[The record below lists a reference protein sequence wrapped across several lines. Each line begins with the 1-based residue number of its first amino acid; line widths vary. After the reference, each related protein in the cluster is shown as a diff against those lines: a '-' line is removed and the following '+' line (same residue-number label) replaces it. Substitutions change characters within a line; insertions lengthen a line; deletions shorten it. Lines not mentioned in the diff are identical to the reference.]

1 MGGLTALLMENYLQ
15 GFRIVCPVYL
25 YLVQF
30 PVRRISDVQFKG
42 NEDDRMSAM
51 LDFLQKATSDRG
63 IVCGKLG
70 GVSTHYCP
78 FSGGG
83 DLYIKKNG
91 NLSPCLHEF
100 STSRGRRRKYHRKEK
115 ESCAVDQLTKKHFYS
130 RVIQ

>member
-51 LDFLQKATSDRG
+51 LDFFA
-63 IVCGKLG
+63 
-70 GVSTHYCP
+70 
-78 FSGGG
+78 
-83 DLYIKKNG
+83 
-91 NLSPCLHEF
+91 
-100 STSRGRRRKYHRKEK
+100 
-115 ESCAVDQLTKKHFYS
+115 ESH
-130 RVIQ
+130 